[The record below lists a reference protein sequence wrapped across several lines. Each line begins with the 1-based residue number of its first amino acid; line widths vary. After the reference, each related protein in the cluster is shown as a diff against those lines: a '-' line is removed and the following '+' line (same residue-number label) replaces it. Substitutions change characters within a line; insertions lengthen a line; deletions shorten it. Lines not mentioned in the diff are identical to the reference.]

1 MLLVKCRTGTRRHW
15 AAFKTR
21 SLKATDC
28 SALDKSQPWTLLA
41 GCWYGDFR
49 KPKAYGKGDHTI
61 ICEAPS
67 TCIGT
72 GLVFYIPAG
81 YLEKSIKA
89 WEGRT

>member
-1 MLLVKCRTGTRRHW
+1 MLLVKCRTGTRRYW

-49 KPKAYGKGDHTI
+49 KPKSYGKGITVKGVKV
-61 ICEAPS
+61 ICRIRPRW
-67 TCIGT
+67 
-72 GLVFYIPAG
+72 
-81 YLEKSIKA
+81 IKY
-89 WEGRT
+89 WLG